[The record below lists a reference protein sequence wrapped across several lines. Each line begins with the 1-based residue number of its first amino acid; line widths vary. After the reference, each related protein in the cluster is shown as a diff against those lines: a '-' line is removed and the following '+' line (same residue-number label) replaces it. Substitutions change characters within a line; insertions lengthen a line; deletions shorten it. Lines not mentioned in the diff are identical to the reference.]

1 MKKIVLLFL
10 LLSIIGCGA
19 HRMTP
24 VENISHKDFQM
35 IEDKDAGMVY
45 LSPGF
50 DFRGYETIIV
60 TGLPISSNIARG
72 DIDPDEMR
80 IYFIKQL
87 INNIS
92 GTGLFDKVTDG
103 NTATSDHNKQA
114 GKTLILE
121 ASLSEL
127 EPGSRALR
135 YFVGFGAG
143 AAKTQVEIDIR
154 EPETKKMLY
163 KSSDRRVGFM
173 GGFGGD
179 SKDFLI
185 ESLTKIAEGQT
196 SFMKRISAGEKIEKV
211 QSTNN

>member
-1 MKKIVLLFL
+1 MKKIVLALL
-10 LLSIIGCGA
+10 LLSLIGCGA

-50 DFRGYETIIV
+50 DFKGYETLIIS
-60 TGLPISSNIARG
+60 GLPISPNIPKT
-72 DIDPDEMR
+72 DIDLEELN

-87 INNIS
+87 IKNMNN
-92 GTGLFDKVTDG
+92 TGLFTKVTDD
-103 NTATSDHNKQA
+103 TAAISDPNKQT
-114 GKTLILE
+114 GKTLVLE
-121 ASLSEL
+121 SSLSEL
-127 EPGSRALR
+127 EPGNRALR

-143 AAKTQVEIDIR
+143 AAKAQVEIDIR
-154 EPETKKMLY
+154 APETKKILY

-185 ESLTKIAEGQT
+185 NFLNLIAEGQA
-196 SFMKRISAGEKIEKV
+196 SFMKRISTGGKIEKA
-211 QSTNN
+211 Q